1 MMTAAVAV
9 RPDVVSRTIESEL
22 TESQLLVGTP
32 IAPGLVAGH
41 ARVLF
46 TPDAGYIAP
55 GSVLVIG
62 ALTSEWLGLLNT
74 AGAVVAESA
83 SLLSDPA
90 IVAREL
96 GVPVVAGVSL
106 ATETIR
112 DGQTLVVDGGHGTVL
127 VEP

>member
-1 MMTAAVAV
+1 
-9 RPDVVSRTIESEL
+9 VVSRT
-22 TESQLLVGTP
+22 TETALDGSQLLVGTP
-32 IAPGLVAGH
+32 IAPGLVAGL

-46 TPDAGYIAP
+46 TPDAGYVAP

-62 ALTSEWLGLLNT
+62 ALTSEWLGLLPDV
-74 AGAVVAESA
+74 GAVVAESA
-83 SLLSDPA
+83 SLLSEPA

-96 GVPVVAGVSL
+96 GVPVVAGVYL

-127 VEP
+127 VEPQG